1 MRLLPSSLFPPLMCV
16 LLAFERRIR
25 CAGAGSARFAT
36 LFLPDPPIFLRS
48 FARELTRRS
57 PISSTSAASPE
68 DAHSRTRLQPH
79 FQAAQFL
86 APSSPSTQLT
96 TLPLLLLPS
105 TGTLSDHTTPVP
117 ASSRIHTLS
126 ITRRR
131 SRRCIVQEPL
141 VPLAVSFVARAGSSD
156 PSFFP
161 LPFPSSHSR
170 EDLGRAKQASVLRAT
185 GEGENRVPAA
195 AIALSLCSFSCLR
208 SLRPPLPPLSF
219 NLSEIYQ
226 RSPSP

>member
-1 MRLLPSSLFPPLMCV
+1 MCV

-86 APSSPSTQLT
+86 APSSPSTSS
-96 TLPLLLLPS
+96 LPFLSLSFPPPHLPFKHVS
-105 TGTLSDHTTPVP
+105 SP
-117 ASSRIHTLS
+117 SSRIHTLS